1 VNASVETE
9 RLLLRPLKAD
19 DLPHLAPIWADP
31 EVMRYIGAGETCDDE
46 RSRELLGHLIEHW
59 DDHGFGLWAVVPKAE
74 QAPVG
79 WAGLAVPTFLPAV
92 LPAVE
97 AGWLLAG
104 SHWGRG
110 YATEAAL
117 ASLAF
122 GFDEL
127 GLERIISIIYPANA
141 ASIRVAEKLGM
152 TPCGT
157 EQHPRTGGGLR
168 IFERFARATRT
179 GYRTW
184 FPPVPT

>member
-9 RLLLRPLKAD
+9 RLLLRPLKVD

-97 AGWLLAG
+97 AGWLLAR

-110 YATEAAL
+110 YATEAAV

-157 EQHPRTGGGLR
+157 EQHPRTGAGLR
-168 IFERFARATRT
+168 IFERFARA
-179 GYRTW
+179 G
-184 FPPVPT
+184 

>member
-1 VNASVETE
+1 MNASVETE
-9 RLLLRPLKAD
+9 RLLLRPLKVD

-97 AGWLLAG
+97 AGWLLAR

-110 YATEAAL
+110 YATEATRAL
-117 ASLAF
+117 LAF
-122 GFDEL
+122 GFGEL
-127 GLERIISIIYPANA
+127 KLHRIYATCDPKNRASARVLEKAGMRYEGHLRDHLIQRGAWRDSLLYA
-141 ASIRVAEKLGM
+141 AL
-152 TPCGT
+152 
-157 EQHPRTGGGLR
+157 EQDALP
-168 IFERFARATRT
+168 
-179 GYRTW
+179 
-184 FPPVPT
+184 